1 MASGGRERPERTDR
15 ERSEHAAAAA
25 SFVRLCAVPV
35 ADQIDAVC
43 PLCAHSLLSVSH
55 GKTTAATTAKPLA
68 KQTIYAS
75 WGRDVQ
81 KPTGRSAAGRTWR
94 RRGLA
99 EAQICVCAGD
109 LLRCVVRLWTGF
121 VPHYIEPETW
131 SSFLRPSFSCFPDPT
146 TYGARVW
153 RPSSL
158 DRAAPSRRYLVI
170 ITLLTLGHGE

>member
-75 WGRDVQ
+75 
-81 KPTGRSAAGRTWR
+81 
-94 RRGLA
+94 
-99 EAQICVCAGD
+99 
-109 LLRCVVRLWTGF
+109 
-121 VPHYIEPETW
+121 
-131 SSFLRPSFSCFPDPT
+131 
-146 TYGARVW
+146 
-153 RPSSL
+153 
-158 DRAAPSRRYLVI
+158 
-170 ITLLTLGHGE
+170 